1 MDSDVNTVE
10 ELRTI
15 ESSKSWV
22 VAFASMA
29 ILAVSYGSPLL
40 SVIAMQPIAAAF
52 DNHRSIPALA
62 SSLVWLGSGAGGIL
76 MGPVAQRLGVRW
88 IVLFG
93 GCMIGTGFVLSTQG
107 GEWSLLIGH
116 GLFVGILGT
125 GSIHAP
131 LYIYVSHWF
140 DRHRGT
146 ALALIA
152 SGQYVGGAIWPFLL
166 QYSTAQTD
174 WYHTMIFFGVFAIVS
189 IVPMSL
195 IFLRGTAPENLLAPD
210 AATTVSQPMKM
221 NSRTLFSLLCLA
233 SVLCCV
239 PMAMPTTHLP
249 ALCGDLGISAT
260 RGAAMLSLLL
270 GMAFLS
276 RQFWGWLSD
285 WIGGLATVAAAS
297 ACQSLAVLGF
307 AVTTNEAGLFFV
319 SAAFGLGFSGIIPAY
334 FLAIRELFPANQAS
348 WRIPTLFFSSLVGM
362 FIGGWLAGAIYD
374 YAASYVPAFA
384 LGFAFNIANVLLI
397 IFLVTRTNGSVR
409 RSKAEAN
416 IGSGASV

>member
-1 MDSDVNTVE
+1 
-10 ELRTI
+10 
-15 ESSKSWV
+15 
-22 VAFASMA
+22 
-29 ILAVSYGSPLL
+29 
-40 SVIAMQPIAAAF
+40 
-52 DNHRSIPALA
+52 
-62 SSLVWLGSGAGGIL
+62 
-76 MGPVAQRLGVRW
+76 MGPVAQRVGVRW

-93 GCMIGTGFVLSTQG
+93 GFMIGTGFVLSTQG

-152 SGQYVGGAIWPFLL
+152 SGQYVGGAIWPTVL

-174 WYHTMIFFGVFAIVS
+174 WHHTMIFFGVFAIVS
-189 IVPMSL
+189 IVPVSL
-195 IFLRGTAPENLLAPD
+195 IFLGGAAPENVLAPN
-210 AATTVSQPMKM
+210 AATNVAQPMKM

-260 RGAAMLSLLL
+260 RGAAMLSVLL
-270 GMAFLS
+270 GLAFVS

-285 WIGGLATVAAAS
+285 WVGGLATVAAAS
-297 ACQSLAVLGF
+297 ACQALAVLGF
-307 AVTTNEAGLFFV
+307 AMTTGEAGLFFV

-348 WRIPTLFFSSLVGM
+348 WRIPALFFCSLVGM
-362 FIGGWLAGAIYD
+362 AIGGWLAGAIYD
-374 YAASYVPAFA
+374 YTLSYVPAFA
-384 LGFAFNIANVLLI
+384 VGFAFNCANVLLI
-397 IFLVTRTNGSVR
+397 IFLMMQTKGAVR
-409 RSKAEAN
+409 RRKVQAD
-416 IGSGASV
+416 IGLRASV

>member
-1 MDSDVNTVE
+1 MS
-10 ELRTI
+10 ELDEPPTI

-29 ILAVSYGSPLL
+29 IMAVSYGSPLL

-76 MGPVAQRLGVRW
+76 MGPVAQRVGVRW

-93 GCMIGTGFVLSTQG
+93 GLMIGTGFVLSTQG

-152 SGQYVGGAIWPFLL
+152 SGQYVGGAIWPTVL

-174 WYHTMIFFGVFAIVS
+174 WHHTMIFFGVFAIVS
-189 IVPMSL
+189 IVPVSL
-195 IFLRGTAPENLLAPD
+195 IFLGGAAPENVLAPN
-210 AATTVSQPMKM
+210 AATNVAQPMKM

-260 RGAAMLSLLL
+260 RGAAMLSVLL
-270 GMAFLS
+270 GLAFVS

-285 WIGGLATVAAAS
+285 WVGGLATVAAAS
-297 ACQSLAVLGF
+297 ACQALAVLGF
-307 AVTTNEAGLFFV
+307 AMTTGEAGLFFV

-348 WRIPTLFFSSLVGM
+348 WRIPALFFCSLVGM
-362 FIGGWLAGAIYD
+362 AIGGWLAGAIYD
-374 YAASYVPAFA
+374 YTLSYVPAFA
-384 LGFAFNIANVLLI
+384 VGFAFNCANVLLI
-397 IFLVTRTNGSVR
+397 IFLMMQTKGAVR
-409 RSKAEAN
+409 RRKVQAD
-416 IGSGASV
+416 IGLRASV

>member
-1 MDSDVNTVE
+1 MDAHVRDE
-10 ELRTI
+10 RATI

-29 ILAVSYGSPLL
+29 IMAVSYGSPLL

-52 DNHRSIPALA
+52 DNQRSIPALA

-76 MGPVAQRLGVRW
+76 MGPIAQRIGVQW

-93 GCMIGTGFVLSTQG
+93 GLMIGTGFVLSTQG
-107 GEWSLLIGH
+107 SEWSLLIGH

-140 DRHRGT
+140 DRRRGT

-152 SGQYVGGAIWPFLL
+152 SGQYIGGAFWPSLI

-174 WYHTMIFFGVFAIVS
+174 WYRTMIFFGAFAIVS
-189 IVPMSL
+189 IVPMAL
-195 IFLRGTAPENLLAPD
+195 IFLRGTAPENVLAPG
-210 AATTVSQPMKM
+210 AASAAAHTTKM
-221 NSRTLFSLLCLA
+221 NPQTLFVLLCVA
-233 SVLCCV
+233 AVLCCV
-239 PMAMPTTHLP
+239 AMAMPTTHLP

-270 GMAFLS
+270 GLAFVS

-297 ACQSLAVLGF
+297 ACQALAVLGF
-307 AVTTNEAGLFFV
+307 AMTTDEVGLFLV

-334 FLAIRELFPANQAS
+334 LLAIRELFPANQAS
-348 WRIPTLFFSSLVGM
+348 WRIPILFFCSLIGM
-362 FIGGWLAGAIYD
+362 AIGGWLAGAIYD
-374 YAASYVPAFA
+374 HAATYVPAFVT
-384 LGFAFNIANVLLI
+384 GFAFNSANVLLVL
-397 IFLVTRTNGSVR
+397 FLIMTTRGPVR
-409 RSKAEAN
+409 GLKANAD
-416 IGSGASV
+416 AALKATA

>member
-1 MDSDVNTVE
+1 ME
-10 ELRTI
+10 EPRTI

-52 DNHRSIPALA
+52 DDHRSIPALA

-76 MGPVAQRLGVRW
+76 MGPAAQRLGVRW

-93 GCMIGTGFVLSTQG
+93 GFMIGTGFVISTLG

-152 SGQYVGGAIWPFLL
+152 SGQYVGGAIWPLLL
-166 QYSTAQTD
+166 QYITAQTD
-174 WYHTMIFFGVFAIVS
+174 WYHTMIFFGVFAIAS

-210 AATTVSQPMKM
+210 AATNVPQGMKM
-221 NSRTLFSLLCLA
+221 NSRTLFTLLCLA

-249 ALCGDLGISAT
+249 AFCGDLGISAT
-260 RGAAMLSLLL
+260 SGAAMLSLLL

-297 ACQSLAVLGF
+297 ACQSLALLGF
-307 AVTTNEAGLFFV
+307 AMTTSEAGLFFV
-319 SAAFGLGFSGIIPAY
+319 AAAFGLGFSGIIPAY
-334 FLAIRELFPANQAS
+334 FLAVRELFPANQAS
-348 WRIPTLFFSSLVGM
+348 WRIPTLFFCSLIGM
-362 FIGGWLAGAIYD
+362 FIGGWLAGVIFD

>member
-1 MDSDVNTVE
+1 MRDE
-10 ELRTI
+10 PATI
-15 ESSKSWV
+15 ECSKSWV

-29 ILAVSYGSPLL
+29 IMAVSYGSPLL

-52 DNHRSIPALA
+52 DNQRSIPALA

-76 MGPVAQRLGVRW
+76 MGPVAQRIGVQW

-93 GCMIGTGFVLSTQG
+93 GLMVATGFVLSTQG
-107 GEWSLLIGH
+107 SEWSLLIGH
-116 GLFVGILGT
+116 GVFVGILGT

-131 LYIYVSHWF
+131 LYIYVTHWF

-152 SGQYVGGAIWPFLL
+152 SGQYIGGAFWPSLL

-174 WYHTMIFFGVFAIVS
+174 WYRTMIFFGLFAVIF
-189 IVPMSL
+189 IVPMAL
-195 IFLRGTAPENLLAPD
+195 IFLRGTAPENVLAP
-210 AATTVSQPMKM
+210 AAASSPHQPTSM
-221 NSRTLFSLLCLA
+221 NSRTLFLLLCLA
-233 SVLCCV
+233 AVLCCV
-239 PMAMPTTHLP
+239 AMAMPTTHLP

-270 GMAFLS
+270 GLAFLS

-297 ACQSLAVLGF
+297 ACQALAVLGF
-307 AVTTNEAGLFFV
+307 AMTTDEVGLFLV

-334 FLAIRELFPANQAS
+334 LLAIRELFPANQAS
-348 WRIPTLFFSSLVGM
+348 WRIPILFFCSLVGM
-362 FIGGWLAGAIYD
+362 AIGGWLAGAIYD
-374 YAASYVPAFA
+374 HAATYVPAFIT
-384 LGFAFNIANVLLI
+384 GFAFNSANVLLVL
-397 IFLVTRTNGSVR
+397 FLIMSTRGPVR
-409 RSKAEAN
+409 GLKADAD
-416 IGSGASV
+416 AALKATA

>member
-1 MDSDVNTVE
+1 VSEVE
-10 ELRTI
+10 EPPTI
-15 ESSKSWV
+15 ESRTSWV

-29 ILAVSYGSPLL
+29 IMAVSYGSPLL
-40 SVIAMQPIAAAF
+40 SVIAMQPIAATF

-76 MGPVAQRLGVRW
+76 MGPVAQRVGVRW

-93 GCMIGTGFVLSTQG
+93 GLMIGIGFIISTQG

-152 SGQYVGGAIWPFLL
+152 SGQYIGGAIWPTLL
-166 QYSTAQTD
+166 QYTTAQTD
-174 WYHTMIFFGVFAIVS
+174 WRHTMMFFGVFAIVS
-189 IVPMSL
+189 IAPTAV
-195 IFLRGTAPENLLAPD
+195 IFLRGAAPENILAPAAAAD
-210 AATTVSQPMKM
+210 ATRSAKM
-221 NSRTLFSLLCLA
+221 NPDLLFALLCLA
-233 SVLCCV
+233 SILCCI

-270 GMAFLS
+270 GLAFVS

-285 WIGGLATVAAAS
+285 WAGGLATVAAAS
-297 ACQSLAVLGF
+297 ACQALAVLGF
-307 AVTTNEAGLFFV
+307 AMTTDEAGLFLV

-334 FLAIRELFPANQAS
+334 FLAVRQLFPANQAS
-348 WRIPTLFFSSLVGM
+348 WRIPGLFFSSLVGM
-362 FIGGWLAGAIYD
+362 GIGGWLGGAIYD
-374 YAASYVPAFA
+374 HTASYVPAFVA
-384 LGFAFNIANVLLI
+384 GFAFNCANVLLI
-397 IFLVTRTNGSVR
+397 IFLMMQTRGAIR
-409 RSKAEAN
+409 RYKAESN
-416 IGSGASV
+416 VGVRASA

>member
-1 MDSDVNTVE
+1 MS
-10 ELRTI
+10 ELDEPPTI

-29 ILAVSYGSPLL
+29 IMAVSYGSPLL

-76 MGPVAQRLGVRW
+76 MGPVAQRVGVRW

-93 GCMIGTGFVLSTQG
+93 GFMIGTGFVLSTQG

-152 SGQYVGGAIWPFLL
+152 SGQYVGGAIWPTVL

-174 WYHTMIFFGVFAIVS
+174 WHHTMIFFGVFAIVS
-189 IVPMSL
+189 IVPVSL
-195 IFLRGTAPENLLAPD
+195 IFLGGAAPENVLAPN
-210 AATTVSQPMKM
+210 AATNVAQPMKM

-260 RGAAMLSLLL
+260 RGAAMLSVLL
-270 GMAFLS
+270 GLAFVS

-285 WIGGLATVAAAS
+285 WVGGLATVAAAS
-297 ACQSLAVLGF
+297 ACQALAVLGF
-307 AVTTNEAGLFFV
+307 AMTTGEAGLFFV

-348 WRIPTLFFSSLVGM
+348 WRIPILFFCSLVGM
-362 FIGGWLAGAIYD
+362 AIGGWLAGAIYD
-374 YAASYVPAFA
+374 YTLSYVPAFA
-384 LGFAFNIANVLLI
+384 VGFAFNCANVLLI
-397 IFLVTRTNGSVR
+397 IFLMMQTKGAVR
-409 RSKAEAN
+409 RRKVQAD
-416 IGSGASV
+416 IGLRASV

>member
-1 MDSDVNTVE
+1 MS
-10 ELRTI
+10 ELDEPPTI

-29 ILAVSYGSPLL
+29 IMAVSYGSPLL

-76 MGPVAQRLGVRW
+76 MGPVAQRVGVRW

-93 GCMIGTGFVLSTQG
+93 GFMIGTGFVLSTQG

-152 SGQYVGGAIWPFLL
+152 SGQYVGGAIWPTVL

-174 WYHTMIFFGVFAIVS
+174 WHHTMIFFGVFAIVS
-189 IVPMSL
+189 IVPVSL
-195 IFLRGTAPENLLAPD
+195 IFLGGAAPENVLAPN
-210 AATTVSQPMKM
+210 AATNVAQPMKM

-260 RGAAMLSLLL
+260 RGAAMLSVLL
-270 GMAFLS
+270 GLAFVS

-285 WIGGLATVAAAS
+285 WVGGLATVAAAS
-297 ACQSLAVLGF
+297 ACQALAVLGF
-307 AVTTNEAGLFFV
+307 AMTTGEAGLFFV

-348 WRIPTLFFSSLVGM
+348 WRIPALFFCSLVGM
-362 FIGGWLAGAIYD
+362 AIGGWLAGAIYD
-374 YAASYVPAFA
+374 YTLSYVPAFA
-384 LGFAFNIANVLLI
+384 VGFAFNCANVLLI
-397 IFLVTRTNGSVR
+397 IFLMMQTKGAVR
-409 RSKAEAN
+409 RRKVKAD
-416 IGSGASV
+416 IGLRASV